1 MPMYEYQCNA
11 CGGRFERLSWGQ
23 TATAVRCDCGAEQ
36 VERIWFSR
44 VAVATAAP
52 EPTACAQ
59 PAGCCGGGA
68 CARN

>member
-1 MPMYEYQCNA
+1 MPMYEYQCQA

-23 TATAVRCDCGAEQ
+23 TQAAPRCDCGAEQ

-44 VAVATAAP
+44 VSVSSAQPEAP
-52 EPTACAQ
+52 ACA
-59 PAGCCGGGA
+59 PGGCCGGGA